1 MDVVVELSML
11 DSHGSWF
18 IIYYLTLLWVPRV
31 YLVEK
36 VANLYTILF
45 ICTFLDA
52 FYISVQFAKIDFHLW
67 NVRFGVCVAVTESEV
82 RGSSASITI
91 ALTFTLKLLWTWS
104 YSCLDFSVSADYKH
118 WHWLFWTS
126 TAIVPTHLLQ
136 KPELWPRWWGWNTSS
151 TLRVYGWGWQHRG
164 KCLAFVSAWHR
175 PKFSSDLLKR
185 YNLII

>member
-1 MDVVVELSML
+1 MDIVVELSML
-11 DSHGSWF
+11 QSWILVYNLLLNF
-18 IIYYLTLLWVPRV
+18 IVSSLGVLSG
-31 YLVEK
+31 K

-52 FYISVQFAKIDFHLW
+52 FYVSVQFAKIDFHLW

-118 WHWLFWTS
+118 WHWLF
-126 TAIVPTHLLQ
+126 
-136 KPELWPRWWGWNTSS
+136 
-151 TLRVYGWGWQHRG
+151 
-164 KCLAFVSAWHR
+164 
-175 PKFSSDLLKR
+175 
-185 YNLII
+185 